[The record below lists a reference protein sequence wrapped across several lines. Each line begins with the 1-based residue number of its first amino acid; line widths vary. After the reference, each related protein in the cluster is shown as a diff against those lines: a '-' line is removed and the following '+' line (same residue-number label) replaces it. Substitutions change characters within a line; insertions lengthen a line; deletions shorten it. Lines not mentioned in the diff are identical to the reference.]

1 MLKELRIK
9 KGWSQAALA
18 EASGVNLKMLQA
30 YERGEKPIATAHC
43 TTVLAL
49 ADALEVGVRDIIYN
63 ENNQMTLQQMRLKRG
78 LSQSQLAKKAGV
90 PLSTIKDLEQQRT
103 SLENSRLHTAL
114 KLAQALGCD
123 IRDILG

>member
-1 MLKELRIK
+1 MI
-9 KGWSQAALA
+9 
-18 EASGVNLKMLQA
+18 QA
-30 YERGEKPIATAHC
+30 YEQGEKPIATAHC

-63 ENNQMTLQQMRLKRG
+63 ENNKMTLQQMRLKRG

-90 PLSTIKDLEQQRT
+90 PLSTIKDLEQKRT
-103 SLENSRLHTAL
+103 SLINSRLHTAL